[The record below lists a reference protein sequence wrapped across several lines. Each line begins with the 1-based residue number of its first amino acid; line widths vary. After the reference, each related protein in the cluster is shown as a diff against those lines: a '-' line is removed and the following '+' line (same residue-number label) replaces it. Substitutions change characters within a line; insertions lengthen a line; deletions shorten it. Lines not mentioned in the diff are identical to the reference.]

1 MRKRISKSTMVV
13 EKVYSVKPAEEMFTS
28 FKLKGRQWSNLDK
41 LEKIQ
46 EREIR
51 RMFKYLTVKT
61 MMDEKTYLRSLR
73 ERSTIDQT
81 VTFVKEVA
89 VPQNYEVVQDIVLGA
104 MRVGKNY
111 LKTFIEEAEVVK
123 AIGEEKH
130 NMMMEISITVG
141 KALRAS
147 EMEGRKPLWESTPEE
162 FGLTAKDLNS
172 SSMRRLDDVQEN
184 LNAIRKQT

>member
-1 MRKRISKSTMVV
+1 MRKRITTSTTVV
-13 EKVYSVKPAEEMFTS
+13 EKVYSVKPAEEMFNAFS
-28 FKLKGRQWSNLDK
+28 IKGRQLSNLDK

-89 VPQNYEVVQDIVLGA
+89 VPQDYEVVQDIVLGT
-104 MRVGKNY
+104 MKVGKNY

-123 AIGEEKH
+123 VID
-130 NMMMEISITVG
+130 
-141 KALRAS
+141 
-147 EMEGRKPLWESTPEE
+147 W
-162 FGLTAKDLNS
+162 KDQL
-172 SSMRRLDDVQEN
+172 
-184 LNAIRKQT
+184 

>member
-1 MRKRISKSTMVV
+1 MRKRISKSTTVA

-28 FKLKGRQWSNLDK
+28 FKLKVSQWSNLDK

-89 VPQNYEVVQDIVLGA
+89 VPQDYEVVQDIVLGA

-111 LKTFIEEAEVVK
+111 LKTFIEEAEIVK
-123 AIGEEKH
+123 AIDWKD
-130 NMMMEISITVG
+130 EI
-141 KALRAS
+141 
-147 EMEGRKPLWESTPEE
+147 
-162 FGLTAKDLNS
+162 
-172 SSMRRLDDVQEN
+172 
-184 LNAIRKQT
+184 

>member
-1 MRKRISKSTMVV
+1 MRKRITKSTMVV

-89 VPQNYEVVQDIVLGA
+89 VPQDYEVVQDIVLGA
-104 MRVGKNY
+104 MKVGKNY

-123 AIGEEKH
+123 VIDWKD
-130 NMMMEISITVG
+130 EI
-141 KALRAS
+141 
-147 EMEGRKPLWESTPEE
+147 
-162 FGLTAKDLNS
+162 
-172 SSMRRLDDVQEN
+172 
-184 LNAIRKQT
+184 

>member
-1 MRKRISKSTMVV
+1 MRKRITKSTMVV
-13 EKVYSVKPAEEMFTS
+13 EKVYSVKPAEEMFNAFS
-28 FKLKGRQWSNLDK
+28 IKGRQLSTLDK

-89 VPQNYEVVQDIVLGA
+89 VPQDYEVVQDIVLGA

-123 AIGEEKH
+123 VID
-130 NMMMEISITVG
+130 
-141 KALRAS
+141 
-147 EMEGRKPLWESTPEE
+147 W
-162 FGLTAKDLNS
+162 KDQL
-172 SSMRRLDDVQEN
+172 
-184 LNAIRKQT
+184 

>member
-1 MRKRISKSTMVV
+1 MRKRITKSTMVV

-89 VPQNYEVVQDIVLGA
+89 VPQDSEVVQDIVLGA
-104 MRVGKNY
+104 MSVGKNY

-123 AIGEEKH
+123 AIDWKD
-130 NMMMEISITVG
+130 EI
-141 KALRAS
+141 
-147 EMEGRKPLWESTPEE
+147 
-162 FGLTAKDLNS
+162 
-172 SSMRRLDDVQEN
+172 
-184 LNAIRKQT
+184 

>member
-1 MRKRISKSTMVV
+1 MRKRITKSTTVA

-73 ERSTIDQT
+73 ERSTVDQT

-89 VPQNYEVVQDIVLGA
+89 VPQDYEVVQDIVLGA

-111 LKTFIEEAEVVK
+111 LRTFIEEAEIVK
-123 AIGEEKH
+123 AIDWKD
-130 NMMMEISITVG
+130 EI
-141 KALRAS
+141 
-147 EMEGRKPLWESTPEE
+147 
-162 FGLTAKDLNS
+162 
-172 SSMRRLDDVQEN
+172 
-184 LNAIRKQT
+184 

>member
-1 MRKRISKSTMVV
+1 MRKRISKSTTVA

-89 VPQNYEVVQDIVLGA
+89 VPQDYEVVQDIVLGA

-111 LKTFIEEAEVVK
+111 LKTFIEEAEIVK
-123 AIGEEKH
+123 AIDWKD
-130 NMMMEISITVG
+130 EI
-141 KALRAS
+141 
-147 EMEGRKPLWESTPEE
+147 
-162 FGLTAKDLNS
+162 
-172 SSMRRLDDVQEN
+172 
-184 LNAIRKQT
+184 

>member
-1 MRKRISKSTMVV
+1 MRKRISKSTTVA

-61 MMDEKTYLRSLR
+61 MMNEKTYLRSLR

-89 VPQNYEVVQDIVLGA
+89 VPQDYEVVQDIVLGA

-111 LKTFIEEAEVVK
+111 LKTFIEEAEIVK
-123 AIGEEKH
+123 AIDWKD
-130 NMMMEISITVG
+130 EI
-141 KALRAS
+141 
-147 EMEGRKPLWESTPEE
+147 
-162 FGLTAKDLNS
+162 
-172 SSMRRLDDVQEN
+172 
-184 LNAIRKQT
+184 

>member
-1 MRKRISKSTMVV
+1 MRKRISKSTTVA

-123 AIGEEKH
+123 AIDWKD
-130 NMMMEISITVG
+130 EI
-141 KALRAS
+141 
-147 EMEGRKPLWESTPEE
+147 
-162 FGLTAKDLNS
+162 
-172 SSMRRLDDVQEN
+172 
-184 LNAIRKQT
+184 

>member
-1 MRKRISKSTMVV
+1 MRKRITKSTMVV
-13 EKVYSVKPAEEMFTS
+13 EKVYSVKPAEEMFNAFS
-28 FKLKGRQWSNLDK
+28 IKGRQLSNLDK

-89 VPQNYEVVQDIVLGA
+89 VPQDYEVVQDIVLGT
-104 MRVGKNY
+104 MKVGKNY

-123 AIGEEKH
+123 VID
-130 NMMMEISITVG
+130 
-141 KALRAS
+141 
-147 EMEGRKPLWESTPEE
+147 W
-162 FGLTAKDLNS
+162 KDQL
-172 SSMRRLDDVQEN
+172 
-184 LNAIRKQT
+184 

>member
-1 MRKRISKSTMVV
+1 MVV
-13 EKVYSVKPAEEMFTS
+13 EKVYSVKPAEEMFNAFS
-28 FKLKGRQWSNLDK
+28 IKGRQLSNLDK

-89 VPQNYEVVQDIVLGA
+89 VPQDYEVVQDIVLGT
-104 MRVGKNY
+104 MKVGKNY

-123 AIGEEKH
+123 VID
-130 NMMMEISITVG
+130 
-141 KALRAS
+141 
-147 EMEGRKPLWESTPEE
+147 W
-162 FGLTAKDLNS
+162 KDQL
-172 SSMRRLDDVQEN
+172 
-184 LNAIRKQT
+184 

>member
-1 MRKRISKSTMVV
+1 MRKRITKSTMVV

-41 LEKIQ
+41 LDKIQ

-89 VPQNYEVVQDIVLGA
+89 VPQDYEVVQDIVLGT

-111 LKTFIEEAEVVK
+111 LKTFIEEAEIVK
-123 AIGEEKH
+123 AIDWKD
-130 NMMMEISITVG
+130 EI
-141 KALRAS
+141 
-147 EMEGRKPLWESTPEE
+147 
-162 FGLTAKDLNS
+162 
-172 SSMRRLDDVQEN
+172 
-184 LNAIRKQT
+184 

>member
-1 MRKRISKSTMVV
+1 MRKRITKSTTVV
-13 EKVYSVKPAEEMFTS
+13 EKVYSVKPAEEMFNAFS
-28 FKLKGRQWSNLDK
+28 IKGRQLSNLDK

-89 VPQNYEVVQDIVLGA
+89 VPQDYEVVQDIVLGT
-104 MRVGKNY
+104 MKVGKNY

-123 AIGEEKH
+123 VID
-130 NMMMEISITVG
+130 
-141 KALRAS
+141 
-147 EMEGRKPLWESTPEE
+147 W
-162 FGLTAKDLNS
+162 KDQL
-172 SSMRRLDDVQEN
+172 
-184 LNAIRKQT
+184 

>member
-1 MRKRISKSTMVV
+1 MRKRISKSTTVA

-111 LKTFIEEAEVVK
+111 LKTFIEEAEIVK
-123 AIGEEKH
+123 AIDWKD
-130 NMMMEISITVG
+130 EI
-141 KALRAS
+141 
-147 EMEGRKPLWESTPEE
+147 
-162 FGLTAKDLNS
+162 
-172 SSMRRLDDVQEN
+172 
-184 LNAIRKQT
+184 

>member
-1 MRKRISKSTMVV
+1 MRKRITKSTTVA

-81 VTFVKEVA
+81 VTFVKEIA
-89 VPQNYEVVQDIVLGA
+89 VPQDYEVVQDIVLGA

-111 LKTFIEEAEVVK
+111 LKTFIEEAEIVK
-123 AIGEEKH
+123 AIDWKD
-130 NMMMEISITVG
+130 EI
-141 KALRAS
+141 
-147 EMEGRKPLWESTPEE
+147 
-162 FGLTAKDLNS
+162 
-172 SSMRRLDDVQEN
+172 
-184 LNAIRKQT
+184 

>member
-1 MRKRISKSTMVV
+1 MRKRITKSTMVA
-13 EKVYSVKPAEEMFTS
+13 EKVYSVKPAEEMFNAFS
-28 FKLKGRQWSNLDK
+28 IKGRQLSNLDK

-89 VPQNYEVVQDIVLGA
+89 VPQDYEVVQDIVLGT

-111 LKTFIEEAEVVK
+111 LKTFIEEAEIVK
-123 AIGEEKH
+123 AIDWKD
-130 NMMMEISITVG
+130 EI
-141 KALRAS
+141 
-147 EMEGRKPLWESTPEE
+147 
-162 FGLTAKDLNS
+162 
-172 SSMRRLDDVQEN
+172 
-184 LNAIRKQT
+184 

>member
-1 MRKRISKSTMVV
+1 MRKRISKSTTVA

-89 VPQNYEVVQDIVLGA
+89 VPQDYEVVQDIVLGA

-111 LKTFIEEAEVVK
+111 LRTFIEEAEVVK
-123 AIGEEKH
+123 AIDWKD
-130 NMMMEISITVG
+130 EI
-141 KALRAS
+141 
-147 EMEGRKPLWESTPEE
+147 
-162 FGLTAKDLNS
+162 
-172 SSMRRLDDVQEN
+172 
-184 LNAIRKQT
+184 

>member
-1 MRKRISKSTMVV
+1 MRKRITKPTMVA

-61 MMDEKTYLRSLR
+61 MMDKKTYLRSLR

-111 LKTFIEEAEVVK
+111 LKTFIEEAEIVK
-123 AIGEEKH
+123 AIDWKD
-130 NMMMEISITVG
+130 EI
-141 KALRAS
+141 
-147 EMEGRKPLWESTPEE
+147 
-162 FGLTAKDLNS
+162 
-172 SSMRRLDDVQEN
+172 
-184 LNAIRKQT
+184 

>member
-1 MRKRISKSTMVV
+1 MRKRISKSTTVA

-81 VTFVKEVA
+81 VTFVKEIA
-89 VPQNYEVVQDIVLGA
+89 VPQDYEVVQDIVLGA

-123 AIGEEKH
+123 AIDWKD
-130 NMMMEISITVG
+130 EI
-141 KALRAS
+141 
-147 EMEGRKPLWESTPEE
+147 
-162 FGLTAKDLNS
+162 
-172 SSMRRLDDVQEN
+172 
-184 LNAIRKQT
+184 

>member
-1 MRKRISKSTMVV
+1 MRKRISKSTTVA

-41 LEKIQ
+41 LDKIQ

-89 VPQNYEVVQDIVLGA
+89 VPQDYEVVQDIVLGA

-123 AIGEEKH
+123 AIDWKD
-130 NMMMEISITVG
+130 EI
-141 KALRAS
+141 
-147 EMEGRKPLWESTPEE
+147 
-162 FGLTAKDLNS
+162 
-172 SSMRRLDDVQEN
+172 
-184 LNAIRKQT
+184 

>member
-1 MRKRISKSTMVV
+1 MRKRISKSTMVA

-73 ERSTIDQT
+73 KRSTIDQT

-111 LKTFIEEAEVVK
+111 LKTFIEEAEIVK
-123 AIGEEKH
+123 AIDWKD
-130 NMMMEISITVG
+130 EI
-141 KALRAS
+141 
-147 EMEGRKPLWESTPEE
+147 
-162 FGLTAKDLNS
+162 
-172 SSMRRLDDVQEN
+172 
-184 LNAIRKQT
+184 

>member
-1 MRKRISKSTMVV
+1 MRKRITKSTMVA

-89 VPQNYEVVQDIVLGA
+89 VPQDYEVVQDIVLGA

-111 LKTFIEEAEVVK
+111 LKTFIEEAEIVK
-123 AIGEEKH
+123 VIDWKD
-130 NMMMEISITVG
+130 
-141 KALRAS
+141 
-147 EMEGRKPLWESTPEE
+147 EM
-162 FGLTAKDLNS
+162 
-172 SSMRRLDDVQEN
+172 
-184 LNAIRKQT
+184 

>member
-1 MRKRISKSTMVV
+1 MRKRISKSTTVA

-89 VPQNYEVVQDIVLGA
+89 VPQDYEVVQDIVLGA
-104 MRVGKNY
+104 MRVGKIY

-123 AIGEEKH
+123 AIDWKD
-130 NMMMEISITVG
+130 EI
-141 KALRAS
+141 
-147 EMEGRKPLWESTPEE
+147 
-162 FGLTAKDLNS
+162 
-172 SSMRRLDDVQEN
+172 
-184 LNAIRKQT
+184 

>member
-1 MRKRISKSTMVV
+1 MRKRITKSTMVA
-13 EKVYSVKPAEEMFTS
+13 EKVYSVKPAEEMFNAFS
-28 FKLKGRQWSNLDK
+28 IKGRQLSNLDK

-89 VPQNYEVVQDIVLGA
+89 VPQDYEVVQDIVLGT
-104 MRVGKNY
+104 MKVGKNY
-111 LKTFIEEAEVVK
+111 LKTFIEEAEIVK
-123 AIGEEKH
+123 AIDWKD
-130 NMMMEISITVG
+130 EI
-141 KALRAS
+141 
-147 EMEGRKPLWESTPEE
+147 
-162 FGLTAKDLNS
+162 
-172 SSMRRLDDVQEN
+172 
-184 LNAIRKQT
+184 

>member
-1 MRKRISKSTMVV
+1 MRKRITKSTTVV
-13 EKVYSVKPAEEMFTS
+13 EKVYSVKPAEEMFNAFS
-28 FKLKGRQWSNLDK
+28 IKGRQLSNLDK

-73 ERSTIDQT
+73 ERSTIDRT

-89 VPQNYEVVQDIVLGA
+89 VPQDYEVVQDIVLGA

-123 AIGEEKH
+123 VID
-130 NMMMEISITVG
+130 
-141 KALRAS
+141 
-147 EMEGRKPLWESTPEE
+147 W
-162 FGLTAKDLNS
+162 KDQL
-172 SSMRRLDDVQEN
+172 
-184 LNAIRKQT
+184 

>member
-1 MRKRISKSTMVV
+1 MRKRITKSTMVV
-13 EKVYSVKPAEEMFTS
+13 EKVYSVKPAEEMFNAFS
-28 FKLKGRQWSNLDK
+28 IKGRQLSNLDK

-81 VTFVKEVA
+81 VIFVKEVA
-89 VPQNYEVVQDIVLGA
+89 VPQDYEVVQDIVLGT
-104 MRVGKNY
+104 MKVGKNY

-123 AIGEEKH
+123 VID
-130 NMMMEISITVG
+130 
-141 KALRAS
+141 
-147 EMEGRKPLWESTPEE
+147 W
-162 FGLTAKDLNS
+162 KDQL
-172 SSMRRLDDVQEN
+172 
-184 LNAIRKQT
+184 

>member
-1 MRKRISKSTMVV
+1 MRKRITKSTMVA
-13 EKVYSVKPAEEMFTS
+13 EKVYSVKPAEEMFNAFS
-28 FKLKGRQWSNLDK
+28 IKGRQLSNLDK

-89 VPQNYEVVQDIVLGA
+89 VPQDYEVVQDIVLGT

-123 AIGEEKH
+123 VID
-130 NMMMEISITVG
+130 
-141 KALRAS
+141 
-147 EMEGRKPLWESTPEE
+147 W
-162 FGLTAKDLNS
+162 KDQL
-172 SSMRRLDDVQEN
+172 
-184 LNAIRKQT
+184 

>member
-1 MRKRISKSTMVV
+1 MRKRITKSTTVA

-89 VPQNYEVVQDIVLGA
+89 VPQDYEVVQDIVLGA

-123 AIGEEKH
+123 AIDWKD
-130 NMMMEISITVG
+130 EI
-141 KALRAS
+141 
-147 EMEGRKPLWESTPEE
+147 
-162 FGLTAKDLNS
+162 
-172 SSMRRLDDVQEN
+172 
-184 LNAIRKQT
+184 

>member
-1 MRKRISKSTMVV
+1 MRKRISKSTTVA

-89 VPQNYEVVQDIVLGA
+89 VPQDYEVVQDIVLGA

-123 AIGEEKH
+123 AIDWKD
-130 NMMMEISITVG
+130 EI
-141 KALRAS
+141 
-147 EMEGRKPLWESTPEE
+147 
-162 FGLTAKDLNS
+162 
-172 SSMRRLDDVQEN
+172 
-184 LNAIRKQT
+184 

>member
-1 MRKRISKSTMVV
+1 MRKRISKSTTVA

-41 LEKIQ
+41 LDKIQ

-89 VPQNYEVVQDIVLGA
+89 VPQDYEVVQDIVLGA

-111 LKTFIEEAEVVK
+111 LKTFIEEAEIVK
-123 AIGEEKH
+123 AIDWKD
-130 NMMMEISITVG
+130 EI
-141 KALRAS
+141 
-147 EMEGRKPLWESTPEE
+147 
-162 FGLTAKDLNS
+162 
-172 SSMRRLDDVQEN
+172 
-184 LNAIRKQT
+184 

>member
-1 MRKRISKSTMVV
+1 MRKRITKSTMVV

-41 LEKIQ
+41 LDKIQ

-89 VPQNYEVVQDIVLGA
+89 VPQDYEVVQDIVLGA
-104 MRVGKNY
+104 MKVGKNY
-111 LKTFIEEAEVVK
+111 LRTFIEEAEIVK
-123 AIGEEKH
+123 VID
-130 NMMMEISITVG
+130 
-141 KALRAS
+141 
-147 EMEGRKPLWESTPEE
+147 W
-162 FGLTAKDLNS
+162 KDQL
-172 SSMRRLDDVQEN
+172 
-184 LNAIRKQT
+184 

>member
-1 MRKRISKSTMVV
+1 MRKRITKSTMVA

-89 VPQNYEVVQDIVLGA
+89 VPQDYEVVQDIVLGA

-111 LKTFIEEAEVVK
+111 LKTFIEGAEVVK
-123 AIGEEKH
+123 AIDWKD
-130 NMMMEISITVG
+130 EI
-141 KALRAS
+141 
-147 EMEGRKPLWESTPEE
+147 
-162 FGLTAKDLNS
+162 
-172 SSMRRLDDVQEN
+172 
-184 LNAIRKQT
+184 

>member
-1 MRKRISKSTMVV
+1 MRKRITKSTTVV
-13 EKVYSVKPAEEMFTS
+13 EKVYSVKPAEEMFNAFS
-28 FKLKGRQWSNLDK
+28 IKGRQLSNLDK

-89 VPQNYEVVQDIVLGA
+89 VPQDYEVVQDIFLGT
-104 MRVGKNY
+104 MKVGKNY

-123 AIGEEKH
+123 VID
-130 NMMMEISITVG
+130 
-141 KALRAS
+141 
-147 EMEGRKPLWESTPEE
+147 W
-162 FGLTAKDLNS
+162 KDQL
-172 SSMRRLDDVQEN
+172 
-184 LNAIRKQT
+184 

>member
-1 MRKRISKSTMVV
+1 MRKRITKSTMVV

-89 VPQNYEVVQDIVLGA
+89 VPQSYEVVQDIVLGA

-123 AIGEEKH
+123 AIDWKD
-130 NMMMEISITVG
+130 EI
-141 KALRAS
+141 
-147 EMEGRKPLWESTPEE
+147 
-162 FGLTAKDLNS
+162 
-172 SSMRRLDDVQEN
+172 
-184 LNAIRKQT
+184 

>member
-1 MRKRISKSTMVV
+1 MRKRITKSTMVA
-13 EKVYSVKPAEEMFTS
+13 EKVYSVKPAEEMFNAFS
-28 FKLKGRQWSNLDK
+28 IKGRQLSTLDK

-89 VPQNYEVVQDIVLGA
+89 VPQDYEVVQDIVLGT
-104 MRVGKNY
+104 MKVGKNY

-123 AIGEEKH
+123 VID
-130 NMMMEISITVG
+130 
-141 KALRAS
+141 
-147 EMEGRKPLWESTPEE
+147 W
-162 FGLTAKDLNS
+162 KDQL
-172 SSMRRLDDVQEN
+172 
-184 LNAIRKQT
+184 

>member
-1 MRKRISKSTMVV
+1 MRKRITKSTTVV
-13 EKVYSVKPAEEMFTS
+13 EKVYSVKPAEEMFNAFS
-28 FKLKGRQWSNLDK
+28 IKGRQLSNLDK

-89 VPQNYEVVQDIVLGA
+89 VPQDYEVVQDIVLGA

-123 AIGEEKH
+123 VID
-130 NMMMEISITVG
+130 
-141 KALRAS
+141 
-147 EMEGRKPLWESTPEE
+147 W
-162 FGLTAKDLNS
+162 KDQL
-172 SSMRRLDDVQEN
+172 
-184 LNAIRKQT
+184 

>member
-1 MRKRISKSTMVV
+1 MRKRITKSTTVV

-41 LEKIQ
+41 LDKIQ

-89 VPQNYEVVQDIVLGA
+89 VPQDYEVVQDIVLGA

-111 LKTFIEEAEVVK
+111 LKTFIEEAEIVK
-123 AIGEEKH
+123 AIDWKD
-130 NMMMEISITVG
+130 EI
-141 KALRAS
+141 
-147 EMEGRKPLWESTPEE
+147 
-162 FGLTAKDLNS
+162 
-172 SSMRRLDDVQEN
+172 
-184 LNAIRKQT
+184 

>member
-1 MRKRISKSTMVV
+1 MRKRITKSTMVA
-13 EKVYSVKPAEEMFTS
+13 EKVYSVKPAEEMFNS
-28 FKLKGRQWSNLDK
+28 FRLKGRHWSNLDK
-41 LEKIQ
+41 LDKIQ

-89 VPQNYEVVQDIVLGA
+89 VPQDYEVVQDIVLGT

-111 LKTFIEEAEVVK
+111 LKTFIEEAEIVK
-123 AIGEEKH
+123 VID
-130 NMMMEISITVG
+130 
-141 KALRAS
+141 
-147 EMEGRKPLWESTPEE
+147 W
-162 FGLTAKDLNS
+162 KDQL
-172 SSMRRLDDVQEN
+172 
-184 LNAIRKQT
+184 

>member
-1 MRKRISKSTMVV
+1 MRKRITKSTMVV

-111 LKTFIEEAEVVK
+111 LKTFIERLEVVSVIDWK
-123 AIGEEKH
+123 D
-130 NMMMEISITVG
+130 EI
-141 KALRAS
+141 
-147 EMEGRKPLWESTPEE
+147 
-162 FGLTAKDLNS
+162 
-172 SSMRRLDDVQEN
+172 
-184 LNAIRKQT
+184 